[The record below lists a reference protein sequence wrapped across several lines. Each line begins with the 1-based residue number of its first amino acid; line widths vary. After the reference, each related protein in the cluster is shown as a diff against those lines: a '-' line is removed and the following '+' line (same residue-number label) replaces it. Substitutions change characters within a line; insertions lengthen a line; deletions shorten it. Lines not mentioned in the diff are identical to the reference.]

1 MATFRYQGLGAASG
15 GGTIQANTRAD
26 AMRILFQQGVVA
38 TSVEAV
44 GDSKAPRAAVI
55 AASGTKV
62 PFAGLGALL
71 QSRSKKPSI
80 SKSELTSLIREL
92 ATAIEAG
99 LPLLQ
104 SLRTVRR
111 QAKGKGMPQI
121 LDFLIER
128 VEAGVTLHQAAKE
141 YGPPFDDMTVGM
153 FRAADASGRNA
164 EVLHQLA
171 DLLDRSVELKR
182 EVVGATVYP
191 MIVAAIIALSVV
203 VLVTF
208 VLPKIMAPILS
219 QGKGTLPFPT
229 VVLLGLASFIGSWW
243 WAMVLAL
250 IAGYIAWQRWVA
262 VPTNR
267 LLLDL
272 TLLRVP
278 ILGVLLRDVAVA
290 RFTRTLGTL
299 VSAGIPI
306 LQALRVVRDTLGN
319 AAMMAAIDE
328 VQEKVTTGS
337 SLADPLERSGLF
349 PPLLVQIVN
358 IGERS
363 GRLEPML
370 MHAAT
375 AFDRQVNTSLKM
387 FTKALPPILI
397 VVMAVIAGFVLMGI
411 MLPLLELQKTLGG

>member
-1 MATFRYQGLGAASG
+1 MPSFRYQGIGATGAGVIEAQDRSE
-15 GGTIQANTRAD
+15 
-26 AMRILFQQGVVA
+26 AMRMLSVKGVVA
-38 TSVEAV
+38 TSLEEMREDRQGVRASTVGAAPLRLAV
-44 GDSKAPRAAVI
+44 RGKP
-55 AASGTKV
+55 TMT
-62 PFAGLGALL
+62 
-71 QSRSKKPSI
+71 RS
-80 SKSELTSLIREL
+80 EL
-92 ATAIEAG
+92 ATLIRNLATALEAG

-111 QAKGKGMPQI
+111 QAAGRALPVI
-121 LDFLIER
+121 LDFIIER

-171 DLLDRSVELKR
+171 DLLDRSVELRR
-182 EVVGATVYP
+182 ELVGATVYP
-191 MIVAAIIALSVV
+191 MIVAGLVVASVI

-208 VLPKIMAPILS
+208 VLPKLMKPLMS
-219 QGKGTLPFPT
+219 QPGGDELPWPT
-229 VVLLGLASFIGSWW
+229 MVLLNVADFTASWW
-243 WAMVLAL
+243 WLILLCIVGALLAWRTW
-250 IAGYIAWQRWVA
+250 IA

-267 LLLDL
+267 LQVDL
-272 TLLRVP
+272 FLLRIP
-278 ILGVLLRDVAVA
+278 ILGTLLRDVAVA

-328 VQEKVTTGS
+328 VLERVTTGS

-370 MHAAT
+370 LHAAT
-375 AFDRQVNTSLKM
+375 AFDRQVNQSLKV
-387 FTKALPPILI
+387 FTKALPPVLLI
-397 VVMAVIAGFVLMGI
+397 VMGAVAGFVLSGI
-411 MLPLLELQKTLGG
+411 LLPLLKMQQGLAG

>member
-1 MATFRYQGLGAASG
+1 MPSFRYQGIGAAGAGVIEAQDRSE
-15 GGTIQANTRAD
+15 
-26 AMRILFQQGVVA
+26 AMRMLSMKGVLA
-38 TSVEAV
+38 TSLEEMREDGKGVR
-44 GDSKAPRAAVI
+44 GGSSN
-55 AASGTKV
+55 ASPVRISVRGKPTIT
-62 PFAGLGALL
+62 
-71 QSRSKKPSI
+71 RS
-80 SKSELTSLIREL
+80 EL
-92 ATAIEAG
+92 ATLIRNLATALEAG

-111 QAKGKGMPQI
+111 QAAGRALPVI
-121 LDFLIER
+121 LDFIIER

-171 DLLDRSVELKR
+171 DLLDRSVELRR
-182 EVVGATVYP
+182 ELVGATVYP
-191 MIVAAIIALSVV
+191 MIVAGLVVASVI

-208 VLPKIMAPILS
+208 VLPKLMKPLMS
-219 QGKGTLPFPT
+219 QPGGGELPWPT
-229 VVLLGLASFIGSWW
+229 MVLLNVADFTASWW
-243 WAMVLAL
+243 WLMLLAIVGAL
-250 IAGYIAWQRWVA
+250 LAWRTWIA

-267 LLLDL
+267 LQVDL
-272 TLLRVP
+272 FLLRIP
-278 ILGVLLRDVAVA
+278 ILGTLLRDVAVA

-319 AAMMAAIDE
+319 AAMMAAIDQVLE
-328 VQEKVTTGS
+328 RVTTGS

-370 MHAAT
+370 LHAAT
-375 AFDRQVNTSLKM
+375 AFDRQVNQSLKV
-387 FTKALPPILI
+387 FTKALPPVLLI
-397 VVMAVIAGFVLMGI
+397 VMGAVAGFVLSGI
-411 MLPLLELQKTLGG
+411 LLPLLKMQQGLAG

>member
-1 MATFRYQGLGAASG
+1 MQTFRYQGLGGAASG
-15 GGTIQANTRAD
+15 GVIQAVNRAD
-26 AMRILFQQGVVA
+26 AMRQLSQQGIVPTA
-38 TSVEAV
+38 LETS
-44 GDSKAPRAAVI
+44 APLHGQSAN
-55 AASGTKV
+55 ASGEGMRR
-62 PFAGLGALL
+62 FAFMLR
-71 QSRSKKPSI
+71 SRTTRPTI
-80 SKSELTSLIREL
+80 SRTDLTNFIREI
-92 ATAIEAG
+92 ATALEAG
-99 LPLLQ
+99 LPLMQ

-111 QAKGKGMPQI
+111 QATGRALPVI

-128 VEAGVTLHQAAKE
+128 VEAGVPLHQAAKE

-191 MIVAAIIALSVV
+191 MLVAGLVSVSVV

-208 VLPKIMAPILS
+208 VLPRLMAPITG
-219 QGKGTLPFPT
+219 QPGMVLPFPT
-229 VVLLGLASFIGSWW
+229 RVLLGVASFITVWW
-243 WAMVLAL
+243 WAIILAVVGGV
-250 IAGYIAWQRWVA
+250 IGWRRWVEQ
-262 VPTNR
+262 PRNR
-267 LLLDL
+267 MLLDL
-272 TLLRVP
+272 TLLRTP

-319 AAMMAAIDE
+319 AAMMAAIDD
-328 VQEKVTTGS
+328 VQELVTTGS
-337 SLADPLERSGLF
+337 SLADPLERSGFF
-349 PPLLVQIVN
+349 PPLLIQIVN

-370 MHAAT
+370 MHAAN
-375 AFDRQVNTSLKM
+375 AFDRQVNQSLKV
-387 FTKALPPILI
+387 FTKALPPILLI
-397 VVMAVIAGFVLMGI
+397 VMGVVAGFVLLGI
-411 MLPLLELQKTLGG
+411 LLPLLQLQSAIGG

>member
-1 MATFRYQGLGAASG
+1 MPSFRYQGIGAAG
-15 GGTIQANTRAD
+15 AGVIEAQD
-26 AMRILFQQGVVA
+26 FPEAMRLLAARGIVA
-38 TSVEAV
+38 TTVEEVREGGRPARR
-44 GDSKAPRAAVI
+44 STATALPERAAVR
-55 AASGTKV
+55 G
-62 PFAGLGALL
+62 
-71 QSRSKKPSI
+71 RPSI
-80 SKSELTSLIREL
+80 SRTELASLVREL
-92 ATAIEAG
+92 ATALEAG

-111 QAKGKGMPQI
+111 QAGGRALPVI
-121 LDFLIER
+121 LDFIIER

-171 DLLDRSVELKR
+171 DLLDRSVELRR
-182 EVVGATVYP
+182 ELVGATVYP
-191 MIVAAIIALSVV
+191 MIVAGLVAASVT

-208 VLPKIMAPILS
+208 VLPRLMKPLLS
-219 QGKGTLPFPT
+219 QPGGGELPWPT
-229 VVLLGLASFIGSWW
+229 AVLLAVANFVSSWW
-243 WAMVLAL
+243 WLILA
-250 IAGYIAWQRWVA
+250 GFVVA
-262 VPTNR
+262 VFAWRRWIAVPSNR
-267 LLLDL
+267 MFVDL
-272 TLLRVP
+272 TLLRIP
-278 ILGVLLRDVAVA
+278 ILGTLLRDVAVA

-319 AAMMAAIDE
+319 AAMMAAIDQVLE
-328 VQEKVTTGS
+328 RVTTGS

-370 MHAAT
+370 MHAAS
-375 AFDRQVNTSLKM
+375 AFDRQVNQSLKV
-387 FTKALPPILI
+387 FTKALPPLMLI
-397 VVMAVIAGFVLMGI
+397 VMGIVAGFVLSGI
-411 MLPLLELQKTLGG
+411 LLPLLKMQQGLG

>member
-1 MATFRYQGLGAASG
+1 MLSVK
-15 GGTIQANTRAD
+15 
-26 AMRILFQQGVVA
+26 GVVA
-38 TSVEAV
+38 TSLEEVRENGQGVRAR
-44 GDSKAPRAAVI
+44 GAGAAPIRLAARGRPTI
-55 AASGTKV
+55 T
-62 PFAGLGALL
+62 
-71 QSRSKKPSI
+71 RS
-80 SKSELTSLIREL
+80 EL
-92 ATAIEAG
+92 ATLVRNLATALEAG

-111 QAKGKGMPQI
+111 QAAGRALPVI
-121 LDFLIER
+121 LDFIIER

-171 DLLDRSVELKR
+171 DLLDRSVELRR
-182 EVVGATVYP
+182 ELVGATVYP
-191 MIVAAIIALSVV
+191 MIVAGLVVASVI

-208 VLPKIMAPILS
+208 VLPKLMKPLMS
-219 QGKGTLPFPT
+219 QPGGGELPLPT
-229 VVLLGLASFIGSWW
+229 TVLLNVADFTASWW
-243 WAMVLAL
+243 WLMLLAIVVAL
-250 IAGYIAWQRWVA
+250 LAWRTWIA

-267 LLLDL
+267 LQVDLL
-272 TLLRVP
+272 LLRIP
-278 ILGVLLRDVAVA
+278 ILGTLLRDVAVA

-319 AAMMAAIDE
+319 AAMMAAIDQVLE
-328 VQEKVTTGS
+328 RVTTGS

-370 MHAAT
+370 LHAAT
-375 AFDRQVNTSLKM
+375 AFDRQVNQSLKV
-387 FTKALPPILI
+387 FTKALPPVLLI
-397 VVMAVIAGFVLMGI
+397 VMGAVAGFVLSGI
-411 MLPLLELQKTLGG
+411 LLPLLKMQQGLAG

>member
-1 MATFRYQGLGAASG
+1 MLSVK
-15 GGTIQANTRAD
+15 
-26 AMRILFQQGVVA
+26 GVVA
-38 TSVEAV
+38 TSLEEVRENGQGVRAR
-44 GDSKAPRAAVI
+44 GTGAAPIRLAARGRPTI
-55 AASGTKV
+55 T
-62 PFAGLGALL
+62 
-71 QSRSKKPSI
+71 RS
-80 SKSELTSLIREL
+80 EL
-92 ATAIEAG
+92 ATLVRNLATALEAG

-111 QAKGKGMPQI
+111 QAAGRALPVI
-121 LDFLIER
+121 LDFIIER

-171 DLLDRSVELKR
+171 DLLDRSVELRR
-182 EVVGATVYP
+182 ELVGATVYP
-191 MIVAAIIALSVV
+191 MIVAGLVVASVI

-208 VLPKIMAPILS
+208 VLPKLMKPLMS
-219 QGKGTLPFPT
+219 QPGGGELPLPT
-229 VVLLGLASFIGSWW
+229 TVLLNVADFTASWW
-243 WAMVLAL
+243 WLMLLAIVVAL
-250 IAGYIAWQRWVA
+250 LAWRTWIA

-267 LLLDL
+267 LQVDLL
-272 TLLRVP
+272 LLRIP
-278 ILGVLLRDVAVA
+278 ILGTLLRDVAVA

-319 AAMMAAIDE
+319 AAMMAAIDQVLE
-328 VQEKVTTGS
+328 RVTTGS

-370 MHAAT
+370 LHAAT
-375 AFDRQVNTSLKM
+375 AFDRQVNQSLKV
-387 FTKALPPILI
+387 FTKALPPVLLI
-397 VVMAVIAGFVLMGI
+397 VMGAVAGFVLSGI
-411 MLPLLELQKTLGG
+411 LLPLLKMQQGLAG